1 MGFMEVLKELFAGGA
16 GIALL
21 GGVLAAISGGW
32 GSAIAVAR
40 VGKTS
45 MGVLAEDPS
54 LYGKALIMQALPATQ
69 GIYGL
74 LVWFMVMLQA
84 GFLNNNYADVPLH
97 VGMLMF
103 LGCLPSILVL
113 MPSSIQQ
120 GQIASS
126 GVQMILRRPEEQ
138 SKALV
143 MTAMVETYSIFALLI
158 SVLVI
163 LFV

>member
-1 MGFMEVLKELFAGGA
+1 MGFIDILKELFANGA

-21 GGVLAAISGGW
+21 GGVLAAASGGW
-32 GSAIAVAR
+32 GSAVAVAR
-40 VGKTS
+40 VGRTS
-45 MGVLAEDPS
+45 MGVLAEDPA

-84 GFLNNNYADVPLH
+84 GFLNNNYADLSLH
-97 VGMLMF
+97 SGVLMF
-103 LGCLPSILVL
+103 LGCLPSVIVL

-120 GQIASS
+120 AQVASA
-126 GVQMILRRPEEQ
+126 GVQLLLRRPEEQ

-143 MTAMVETYSIFALLI
+143 MTAMVETYAIFALLI